1 MAESSPSTV
10 ASVAGSLF
18 LVVGLHCAVAQ
29 LQIRVALMLDAF
41 TLKLGFGCAGWWIDV
56 FAGVFTYLLAGVF
69 VLARGGLWHCRAAA
83 LKCFT
88 TSYAVSGCSIGC
100 CECTMEF

>member
-10 ASVAGSLF
+10 AGVAGSLF

-41 TLKLGFGCAGWWIDV
+41 TLKVGFGCAGWWIDV
-56 FAGVFTYLLAGVF
+56 FAGVFTNVVAAVF
-69 VLARGGLWHCRAAA
+69 VLVRGGFQQCRAVSSS
-83 LKCFT
+83 CFM
-88 TSYAVSGCSIGC
+88 TSLPAVV
-100 CECTMEF
+100 